1 MPFPV
6 FNLLY
11 SYISTFRSMFAVPI
25 VAVFCSS
32 LTSCFPLTLLR
43 YFVNYFEMLPV
54 APIITGITFVFT
66 FHTRCISA
74 VRSLYFTIFSVS
86 FFITF
91 LSPHI
96 AVSIKP
102 CFFFITTD
110 YDVRFIVK
118 DGSVSLCMLNP
129 PSTFL
134 TLLLLLLLLLLPGT
148 IILLIFK
155 YRFAVCSTAGCRLT
169 VRTLV
174 IFAQFPTKKQFRP
187 SPTYAVFTL
196 RKARSKSIFAHNVRT
211 HKRMLLKLRLQH
223 TGSWSAALWLPPP
236 SPPVLS
242 PSSVPQPLS
251 SDFDLFPAW
260 KNSER
265 VSLFDIPPTPPFILQ
280 SLILREFDTACVW

>member
-74 VRSLYFTIFSVS
+74 VRSLYFTIFSAP
-86 FFITF
+86 FFITFVFTFHTRCISAVRSLYFPIFSASFLIAF

-118 DGSVSLCMLNP
+118 DGSVSFHL
-129 PSTFL
+129 PSSLVSTSFGTWL
-134 TLLLLLLLLLLPGT
+134 HQCSFSYFIPISFFIFIIIITT
-148 IILLIFK
+148 IIAKLSTLI
-155 YRFAVCSTAGCRLT
+155 Y
-169 VRTLV
+169 
-174 IFAQFPTKKQFRP
+174 
-187 SPTYAVFTL
+187 
-196 RKARSKSIFAHNVRT
+196 
-211 HKRMLLKLRLQH
+211 
-223 TGSWSAALWLPPP
+223 
-236 SPPVLS
+236 
-242 PSSVPQPLS
+242 
-251 SDFDLFPAW
+251 
-260 KNSER
+260 
-265 VSLFDIPPTPPFILQ
+265 PTPYTAHKFFRVHNRINVFGVGLVVQTHERRTQVIAIYQFAFILW
-280 SLILREFDTACVW
+280 SMTSHILTGLISQLQN

>member
-118 DGSVSLCMLNP
+118 DGSVSFHL
-129 PSTFL
+129 PSSLVSTSFGTWL
-134 TLLLLLLLLLLPGT
+134 HQCSFSYFIPISFFIFIIIITT
-148 IILLIFK
+148 IIAKLSTLI
-155 YRFAVCSTAGCRLT
+155 Y
-169 VRTLV
+169 
-174 IFAQFPTKKQFRP
+174 
-187 SPTYAVFTL
+187 
-196 RKARSKSIFAHNVRT
+196 
-211 HKRMLLKLRLQH
+211 
-223 TGSWSAALWLPPP
+223 
-236 SPPVLS
+236 
-242 PSSVPQPLS
+242 
-251 SDFDLFPAW
+251 
-260 KNSER
+260 
-265 VSLFDIPPTPPFILQ
+265 PTPYTAHKFFRVHNRINVFGVGLVVQTHERRTQVIAIYQFAFILW
-280 SLILREFDTACVW
+280 SMTSHILTGLISQLQN